1 MNPKVCGRKRSGRAE
16 TQQLLA
22 GHHPIRPCYFFAFV
36 NNISMPKGDFLGE
49 FEVLVLA
56 ALQRLG
62 NDAYAVTVKHDIEQR
77 AKRRASLGAIHAALG
92 RLADKGYVVFRISDP
107 LPIPGGRARKYSRIT
122 AAGVRALRKST
133 AALARMI
140 DGLELGVEL

>member
-1 MNPKVCGRKRSGRAE
+1 
-16 TQQLLA
+16 
-22 GHHPIRPCYFFAFV
+22 
-36 NNISMPKGDFLGE
+36 MPKGDFLGE

-62 NDAYAVTVKHDIEQR
+62 DDAYAVTIKREIE
-77 AKRRASLGAIHAALG
+77 RRARRPASIGAIHAAAG
-92 RLADKGYVVFRISDP
+92 RLADKGFVVFHISDP

-122 AAGVRALRKST
+122 PAGVRALRNST

-140 DGLELGVEL
+140 DGLELGMGR